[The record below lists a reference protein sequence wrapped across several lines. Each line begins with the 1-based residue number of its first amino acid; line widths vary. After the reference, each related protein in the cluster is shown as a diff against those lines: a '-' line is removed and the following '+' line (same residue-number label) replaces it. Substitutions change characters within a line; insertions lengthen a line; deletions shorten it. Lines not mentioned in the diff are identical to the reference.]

1 MTRVLAIIAAL
12 WCSHASAYL
21 GTYEPSPYRTS
32 ATVTFID
39 SQLAGASCA
48 IEATKI
54 QPLYALAAPLMLQ
67 LTECALS
74 DPPTIIAP
82 ITFGPGS
89 LYAFATL
96 LADPDS
102 LLGHSTRHVFDGDF
116 HIAGVPFVHAN
127 WVRSAH
133 CEARRNLP
141 RDEPETDVRPAP
153 ERSAQPVRLPAKNDS
168 TTCVIFIDACE
179 VSYRDLGA
187 LVRECL
193 K

>member
-102 LLGHSTRHVFDGDF
+102 LLGHSTRHIFDGDF
-116 HIAGVPFVHAN
+116 HITGVPFVHAN
-127 WVRSAH
+127 WMHSAH
-133 CEARRNLP
+133 CEAHRNLP
-141 RDEPETDVRPAP
+141 RDESATDLRPTT
-153 ERSAQPVRLPAKNDS
+153 ERSAQPVRVPAKNDS

-187 LVRECL
+187 LVRECI